1 MKDAIWS
8 RSPFGKLRA
17 PHLHRVLAIT
27 PARPTVEA
35 LFPHPEIIHEA
46 KETQDRMK
54 IGVVGTGYVGL
65 VAAACFAENGNSVI
79 GVDID
84 EAKIKALLAGQIPI
98 YEPGLAEIVVQNV
111 AEGRLRFTT
120 DITLAVRECDVLFIA
135 VGTPQDEDG
144 SADLQFVLVVAE
156 QIADAMNG
164 PKIVVNKSTVPV
176 GTAAKVRAAIEA
188 RTQHPVSVVSNPEF
202 LKEGAAVDDF
212 LKPDRVVIGTSD
224 PSAEAVMRELYEP
237 FVRTGKPILAMDNV
251 SAELTKYASN
261 AMLALRISF
270 MNEIANLCDATGA
283 DVEMVRKGMATDSRI
298 GPAFLFPGLGYG
310 GSCFPKDVK
319 AIEHT
324 SHEYGAPMEIVAAVE
339 RVNARQKTI
348 MLPRME
354 KMLGGFAGKKVAVW
368 GVAFKP
374 RTDDIREAPALFLI
388 EGLLA
393 KGASVS
399 AYDPKAMDHAKG
411 ALPESVAWAKNGYDA
426 LEGADA
432 LLLATEWNEFR
443 EPDFSRMKSLM
454 RRPLIFDGRNIFN
467 PKTVKAMGFEYVGVG
482 RR

>member
-1 MKDAIWS
+1 
-8 RSPFGKLRA
+8 
-17 PHLHRVLAIT
+17 
-27 PARPTVEA
+27 
-35 LFPHPEIIHEA
+35 
-46 KETQDRMK
+46 MK
-54 IGVVGTGYVGL
+54 IGVIGTGYVGL
-65 VAAACFAENGNSVI
+65 VAAACFAENGNSVT

-84 EAKIKALLAGQIPI
+84 EEKINALLAGRIPI
-98 YEPGLAEIVVQNV
+98 YEPGLTEIVVQNV
-111 AEGRLRFTT
+111 SEGRLRFST
-120 DITLAVRECDVLFIA
+120 DIASAVRDSDVLFIA

-144 SADLQFVLVVAE
+144 SADLRFVLKVAE

-164 PKIVVNKSTVPV
+164 PKVVVNKSTVPV
-176 GTAAKVRAAIEA
+176 GTAAKVKATIEA
-188 RTQHPVSVVSNPEF
+188 RTKHPVSVVSNPEF

-212 LKPDRVVIGTSD
+212 LKPDRVVIGTTD
-224 PSAEAVMRELYEP
+224 PAAEAVMKELYEP
-237 FVRTGKPILAMDNV
+237 FVRTGKPILIMDNV

-270 MNEIANLCDATGA
+270 MNEVANLCDATGA
-283 DVEMVRKGMATDSRI
+283 DVEMVRRGMATDSRI

-324 SHEYGAPMEIVAAVE
+324 SREYGTGMEIVAAVE
-339 RVNARQKTI
+339 RVNTRQKTI

-354 KMLGGFAGKKVAVW
+354 KALGGLSGKRIAVW

-374 RTDDIREAPALFLI
+374 RTDDIREAPALFVIEELI
-388 EGLLA
+388 G
-393 KGASVS
+393 KGAAVSV
-399 AYDPKAMDHAKG
+399 YDPKAMDHARA
-411 ALPESVAWAKNGYDA
+411 ALPASVQWTKHSYDA

-443 EPDFSRMKSLM
+443 EPDFAKMKTMM
-454 RRPLIFDGRNIFN
+454 RRPLIFDGRNIYN
-467 PKTVKAMGFEYVGVG
+467 PKTVKSFGFEYVGVG

>member
-1 MKDAIWS
+1 
-8 RSPFGKLRA
+8 
-17 PHLHRVLAIT
+17 
-27 PARPTVEA
+27 
-35 LFPHPEIIHEA
+35 
-46 KETQDRMK
+46 MK
-54 IGVVGTGYVGL
+54 IAVVGTGYVGL
-65 VAAACFAENGNSVI
+65 VAAACFAENGNSVV

-84 EAKIKALLAGQIPI
+84 ETKIKALLAGRIPI

-120 DITLAVRECDVLFIA
+120 DIKVAVRESDVLFIA
-135 VGTPQDEDG
+135 VGTPQDDDG
-144 SADLQFVLVVAE
+144 SADLRYVLAVAE
-156 QIADAMNG
+156 EIADAMNG

-176 GTAAKVRAAIEA
+176 GTSAKVRAAIEA
-188 RTQHPVSVVSNPEF
+188 RTKHPVSVVSNPEF

-212 LKPDRVVIGTSD
+212 LKPDRVIIGTDD
-224 PSAEAVMRELYEP
+224 PRAEMVMRELYDP
-237 FVRTGKPILAMDNV
+237 FVRTGKPILVMDNL

-270 MNEIANLCDATGA
+270 MNEVANLCDATGA
-283 DVEMVRKGMATDSRI
+283 DVEMVRRGMATDSRI

-319 AIEHT
+319 AIEHA
-324 SHEYGAPMEIVAAVE
+324 SREYGSPMEIVSAVE
-339 RVNARQKTI
+339 RVNTRQKMI

-354 KMLGGFAGKKVAVW
+354 QILGGLEGKKIAVW

-388 EGLLA
+388 EGLIA
-393 KGASVS
+393 KGAAVS
-399 AYDPKAMDHAKG
+399 AYDPKAMDHARG
-411 ALPESVAWAKNGYDA
+411 SLPKSVRWAKNGYDA

-443 EPDFSRMKSLM
+443 EPDFGRMKSLM
-454 RRPLIFDGRNIFN
+454 RRALIFDGRNIFN
-467 PKTVKAMGFEYVGVG
+467 PKTVKALGFEYVGVG

>member
-1 MKDAIWS
+1 
-8 RSPFGKLRA
+8 
-17 PHLHRVLAIT
+17 
-27 PARPTVEA
+27 
-35 LFPHPEIIHEA
+35 
-46 KETQDRMK
+46 MK
-54 IGVVGTGYVGL
+54 IGVIGTGYVGL
-65 VAAACFAENGNSVI
+65 VAAACFAENGNNVV

-84 EAKIKALLAGQIPI
+84 EAKIKALLNGQIPI

-120 DITLAVRECDVLFIA
+120 DIASAVRESDVLFIA

-144 SADLQFVLVVAE
+144 SADLRFVLQVAE

-164 PKIVVNKSTVPV
+164 PKVVVNKSTVPV
-176 GTAAKVRAAIEA
+176 GTAQKVKAAIEA
-188 RTQHPVSVVSNPEF
+188 RTKHPVSVVSNPEF

-224 PSAEAVMRELYEP
+224 PAAEAVMRELYEP

-270 MNEIANLCDATGA
+270 MNEVANLCDATGA
-283 DVEMVRKGMATDSRI
+283 DVESVRKGMATDSRI
-298 GPAFLFPGLGYG
+298 GAAFLFPGLGYG

-324 SHEYGAPMEIVAAVE
+324 SIEYGSPMEIVSAVE
-339 RVNARQKTI
+339 RVNTRQKTI

-354 KMLGGFAGKKVAVW
+354 KMLGGLSGKKVAVW

-374 RTDDIREAPALFLI
+374 RTDDIREAPALFII
-388 EGLLA
+388 EGLLVR
-393 KGASVS
+393 GATVA
-399 AYDPKAMDHAKG
+399 AYDPKAMEHAKG
-411 ALPESVAWAKNGYDA
+411 SLPDSVQWSKNAYDA

-443 EPDFSRMKSLM
+443 EPDFAKMKSLM
-454 RRPLIFDGRNIFN
+454 RRTLIFDGRNIFN
-467 PKTVKAMGFEYVGVG
+467 PKTVKALGFEYVGVG

>member
-1 MKDAIWS
+1 MN
-8 RSPFGKLRA
+8 
-17 PHLHRVLAIT
+17 
-27 PARPTVEA
+27 
-35 LFPHPEIIHEA
+35 
-46 KETQDRMK
+46 

-84 EAKIKALLAGQIPI
+84 AAKIKSLLAGQIPI
-98 YEPGLAEIVVQNV
+98 YEPGLAEMVVQNV

-120 DITLAVRECDVLFIA
+120 DISVAVSSCDVLFIA

-144 SADLQFVLVVAE
+144 SADLRYVLAVAE
-156 QIADAMNG
+156 EIADAMNG

-176 GTAAKVRAAIEA
+176 GTAAKVKAAIEA
-188 RTQHPVSVVSNPEF
+188 RTKHPVSVVSNPEF

-212 LKPDRVVIGTSD
+212 LKPDRVVIGTND
-224 PSAEAVMRELYEP
+224 PKAEAVMRELYDP

-270 MNEIANLCDATGA
+270 MNEVANLCDATGA
-283 DVEMVRKGMATDSRI
+283 DVEMVRRGMATDSRI

-319 AIEHT
+319 AIDHT
-324 SHEYGAPMEIVAAVE
+324 SREYGSAMEIVAAVE
-339 RVNARQKTI
+339 RVNTRQKTI

-354 KMLGGFAGKKVAVW
+354 QMLGGLDGKKIAVW
-368 GVAFKP
+368 GIAFKP
-374 RTDDIREAPALFLI
+374 RTDDIREAPALFII
-388 EGLLA
+388 EGLVA

-399 AYDPKAMDHAKG
+399 AYDPKAMEHAKG
-411 ALPESVAWAKNGYDA
+411 SLPKAVRLTRNAYDA

-443 EPDFSRMKSLM
+443 EPDFARMKSLM
-454 RRPLIFDGRNIFN
+454 RRPLIFDGRNIYN
-467 PKTVKAMGFEYVGVG
+467 PKTVKALGFEYVGVG

>member
-1 MKDAIWS
+1 
-8 RSPFGKLRA
+8 
-17 PHLHRVLAIT
+17 
-27 PARPTVEA
+27 
-35 LFPHPEIIHEA
+35 
-46 KETQDRMK
+46 MK

-84 EAKIKALLAGQIPI
+84 EAKIKALLKGQIPI

-120 DITLAVRECDVLFIA
+120 DITLAVKECDVLFIA

-144 SADLQFVLVVAE
+144 SADLQYVLKVAE

-176 GTAAKVRAAIEA
+176 GTAAKVKAAIEA
-188 RTQHPVSVVSNPEF
+188 RTKHPVSVVSNPEF

-224 PSAEAVMRELYEP
+224 PKAEAIMREMYEP

-270 MNEIANLCDATGA
+270 MNEVANLCDVTGA

-319 AIEHT
+319 AIDHT
-324 SHEYGAPMEIVAAVE
+324 SREYGSPMEIVAAVE
-339 RVNARQKTI
+339 RVNAKQKTI

-354 KMLGGFAGKKVAVW
+354 KMLGGLEGKKIAVW

-374 RTDDIREAPALFLI
+374 RTDDIREAPALFII
-388 EGLLA
+388 EGLIE
-393 KGASVS
+393 KGATVS
-399 AYDPKAMDHAKG
+399 AYDPKAMDHAKA
-411 ALPESVAWAKNGYDA
+411 ALPKSVAWTKNGYDA

-443 EPDFSRMKSLM
+443 EPDFNKMKSLM

-467 PKTVKAMGFEYVGVG
+467 PKTVKALGFEYVGVG

>member
-1 MKDAIWS
+1 
-8 RSPFGKLRA
+8 
-17 PHLHRVLAIT
+17 
-27 PARPTVEA
+27 
-35 LFPHPEIIHEA
+35 
-46 KETQDRMK
+46 MK

-65 VAAACFAENGNSVI
+65 VAAACFAENGNAVI

-84 EAKIKALLAGQIPI
+84 EAKIKALLDGQIPI
-98 YEPGLAEIVVQNV
+98 YEPGLAEIVVHNL

-120 DITLAVRECDVLFIA
+120 DITVAVRECDVLFIA

-144 SADLQFVLVVAE
+144 SADLQYVLKVAE

-188 RTQHPVSVVSNPEF
+188 RTKHPVSVVSNPEF

-224 PSAEAVMRELYEP
+224 PAAEAVMRELYDP

-270 MNEIANLCDATGA
+270 MNEVANLCDAAGA
-283 DVEMVRKGMATDSRI
+283 DVELVRKGMATDSRI

-324 SHEYGAPMEIVAAVE
+324 AREHGSPMEIVAAVE

-354 KMLGGFAGKKVAVW
+354 KALGGLEGRKIAVW

-388 EGLLA
+388 EGLIA
-393 KGASVS
+393 KGAIVS
-399 AYDPKAMDHAKG
+399 AYDPKAMEHAKG
-411 ALPESVAWAKNGYDA
+411 SLPASVRWAKNGYDA

-443 EPDFSRMKSLM
+443 EPDFTRMKSLM
-454 RRPLIFDGRNIFN
+454 RRHLIFDGRNIFN
-467 PKTVKAMGFEYVGVG
+467 PKTVKALGFEYVGVG

>member
-1 MKDAIWS
+1 
-8 RSPFGKLRA
+8 
-17 PHLHRVLAIT
+17 
-27 PARPTVEA
+27 
-35 LFPHPEIIHEA
+35 
-46 KETQDRMK
+46 
-54 IGVVGTGYVGL
+54 
-65 VAAACFAENGNSVI
+65 
-79 GVDID
+79 
-84 EAKIKALLAGQIPI
+84 
-98 YEPGLAEIVVQNV
+98 
-111 AEGRLRFTT
+111 
-120 DITLAVRECDVLFIA
+120 
-135 VGTPQDEDG
+135 
-144 SADLQFVLVVAE
+144 
-156 QIADAMNG
+156 
-164 PKIVVNKSTVPV
+164 
-176 GTAAKVRAAIEA
+176 IEA
-188 RTQHPVSVVSNPEF
+188 RTKHPVSVVSNPEF

-224 PSAEAVMRELYEP
+224 AAAEAVMRELYDP

-270 MNEIANLCDATGA
+270 MNEVANLCDAAGA
-283 DVEMVRKGMATDSRI
+283 DVEMVRRGMATDSRI

-324 SHEYGAPMEIVAAVE
+324 SREHGTPMEIVAAVE

-354 KMLGGFAGKKVAVW
+354 TVLGGLKGKTIAVW
-368 GVAFKP
+368 GIAFKP
-374 RTDDIREAPALFLI
+374 RTDDIREAPALFII

-393 KGASVS
+393 RGASVA

-411 ALPESVAWAKNGYDA
+411 SVSKDVRWAKNAYDA

-443 EPDFSRMKSLM
+443 EPDFEKMKSVM
-454 RRPLIFDGRNIFN
+454 RRAVIFDGRNIYN
-467 PKTVKAMGFEYVGVG
+467 PKTVKAFGFEYVGVG

>member
-1 MKDAIWS
+1 
-8 RSPFGKLRA
+8 
-17 PHLHRVLAIT
+17 
-27 PARPTVEA
+27 
-35 LFPHPEIIHEA
+35 
-46 KETQDRMK
+46 MK

-65 VAAACFAENGNSVI
+65 VAAACFAENGNTVI

-98 YEPGLAEIVVQNV
+98 YEPGLAEIVVHNV

-120 DITLAVRECDVLFIA
+120 EISVAVRECDVLFIA

-144 SADLQFVLVVAE
+144 SADLQYVLKVAE

-188 RTQHPVSVVSNPEF
+188 RTKHPVSVVSNPEF

-224 PSAEAVMRELYEP
+224 PAAEAVMRELYDP

-270 MNEIANLCDATGA
+270 MNEVANLCDAAGA

-324 SHEYGAPMEIVAAVE
+324 AREHGSPMEIVAAVE
-339 RVNARQKTI
+339 RVNARQKMI

-354 KMLGGFAGKKVAVW
+354 KALGGLEGRKIAVW

-388 EGLLA
+388 EGLIA
-393 KGASVS
+393 KGAIVS
-399 AYDPKAMDHAKG
+399 AYDPKAMEHAKG
-411 ALPESVAWAKNGYDA
+411 SLPASVRWAKNGYDA

-443 EPDFSRMKSLM
+443 EPDFTRMKSLM
-454 RRPLIFDGRNIFN
+454 RRHLIFDGRNIFN
-467 PKTVKAMGFEYVGVG
+467 PKTVKALGFEYVGVG

>member
-1 MKDAIWS
+1 
-8 RSPFGKLRA
+8 
-17 PHLHRVLAIT
+17 
-27 PARPTVEA
+27 
-35 LFPHPEIIHEA
+35 
-46 KETQDRMK
+46 MK

-65 VAAACFAENGNSVI
+65 VAAACFAENGNAVI

-84 EAKIKALLAGQIPI
+84 EAKIKALLDGQIPI
-98 YEPGLAEIVVQNV
+98 YEPGLAEIVVHNV

-120 DITLAVRECDVLFIA
+120 DISVAVRECDVLFIA

-144 SADLQFVLVVAE
+144 SADLQYVLKVAE

-176 GTAAKVRAAIEA
+176 GTAAKVRSAIEA
-188 RTQHPVSVVSNPEF
+188 RTKHPVSVVSNPEF

-224 PSAEAVMRELYEP
+224 PAAEAVMKELYEP

-270 MNEIANLCDATGA
+270 MNEIANLCDAAGA

-324 SHEYGAPMEIVAAVE
+324 AREHGSPMEIVAAVE

-354 KMLGGFAGKKVAVW
+354 KALGGLEGRKIAVW

-388 EGLLA
+388 EGLIA
-393 KGASVS
+393 KGAIVS
-399 AYDPKAMDHAKG
+399 AYDPKAMEHAK
-411 ALPESVAWAKNGYDA
+411 ASLPASVRWAKNGYDA

-443 EPDFSRMKSLM
+443 EPDFMRMKSLM
-454 RRPLIFDGRNIFN
+454 RRHLIFDGRNIFN
-467 PKTVKAMGFEYVGVG
+467 PKTVKALGFEYFGVG

>member
-1 MKDAIWS
+1 
-8 RSPFGKLRA
+8 
-17 PHLHRVLAIT
+17 
-27 PARPTVEA
+27 
-35 LFPHPEIIHEA
+35 
-46 KETQDRMK
+46 MK

-84 EAKIKALLAGQIPI
+84 EAKIQALLNGDIPI
-98 YEPGLAEIVVQNV
+98 YEPGLAEIVVENV
-111 AEGRLRFTT
+111 ALGRLRFTT
-120 DITLAVRECDVLFIA
+120 DIGIAVRESDVLFIA

-144 SADLQFVLVVAE
+144 SADLRYVLAVAE
-156 QIADAMNG
+156 EIADAMDG
-164 PKIVVNKSTVPV
+164 PRIVVNKSTVPV
-176 GTAAKVRAAIEA
+176 GTAAKVKAAIEA
-188 RTQHPVSVVSNPEF
+188 RTRHAVSVVSNPEF

-212 LKPDRVVIGTSD
+212 LKPDRVVIGSD
-224 PSAEAVMRELYEP
+224 DPHALAVMRELYEP
-237 FVRTGKPILAMDNV
+237 FVRTGKPILTMDNV

-270 MNEIANLCDATGA
+270 MNEVANLCDATGA
-283 DVEMVRKGMATDSRI
+283 DVEMVRRGMATDSRI

-324 SHEYGAPMEIVAAVE
+324 SREYGSPMEIVAAVE
-339 RVNARQKTI
+339 RVNTRQKTI

-354 KMLGGFAGKKVAVW
+354 QLLDGLEGRKIAVW
-368 GVAFKP
+368 GIAFKP
-374 RTDDIREAPALFLI
+374 RTDDTREAPAIFLI

-393 KGASVS
+393 RGAVVA
-399 AYDPKAMDHAKG
+399 AYDPKAMDHARDQ
-411 ALPESVAWAKNGYDA
+411 LPSSVRWAKNAYDA

-443 EPDFSRMKSLM
+443 EPDFERMKSLM
-454 RRPLIFDGRNIFN
+454 RRPLVFDGRNIYN
-467 PKTVKAMGFEYVGVG
+467 PKMLTSLGFEYVGIG

>member
-1 MKDAIWS
+1 
-8 RSPFGKLRA
+8 
-17 PHLHRVLAIT
+17 
-27 PARPTVEA
+27 
-35 LFPHPEIIHEA
+35 
-46 KETQDRMK
+46 MK

-65 VAAACFAENGNSVI
+65 VAAACFAENGNSVV

-84 EAKIKALLAGQIPI
+84 EAKIQALLQGQIPI

-120 DITLAVRECDVLFIA
+120 DIAFAVRECDVLFIA

-144 SADLQFVLVVAE
+144 SADLKYVLKVAE

-176 GTAAKVRAAIEA
+176 GTAAKVKAAIEA
-188 RTQHPVSVVSNPEF
+188 RTRHRVSVVSNPEF

-212 LKPDRVVIGTSD
+212 LKPDRVVIGTSE
-224 PSAEAVMRELYEP
+224 PEAEAAMRELYEP

-270 MNEIANLCDATGA
+270 MNEVANLCDAAGA

-324 SHEYGAPMEIVAAVE
+324 SREHGAPMEIVAAVE
-339 RVNARQKTI
+339 RVNSRQKTI

-354 KMLGGFAGKKVAVW
+354 KVLGGLSGKKIAVW

-374 RTDDIREAPALFLI
+374 RTDDIREAPALFVI

-411 ALPESVAWAKNGYDA
+411 VLPKSVRWARNGYDA

-443 EPDFSRMKSLM
+443 EPDFSKMKSLM
-454 RRPLIFDGRNIFN
+454 RRACIFDGRNIYN
-467 PKTVKAMGFEYVGVG
+467 PKTVKALGFEYVGVG

>member
-1 MKDAIWS
+1 
-8 RSPFGKLRA
+8 
-17 PHLHRVLAIT
+17 
-27 PARPTVEA
+27 
-35 LFPHPEIIHEA
+35 
-46 KETQDRMK
+46 MK

-120 DITLAVRECDVLFIA
+120 DITVAATECDVLFIA

-144 SADLQFVLVVAE
+144 SADLKYVLKVAE

-176 GTAAKVRAAIEA
+176 GTAAKVKAAIEA
-188 RTQHPVSVVSNPEF
+188 RTKHPVSVVSNPEF

-224 PSAEAVMRELYEP
+224 PKTEAIMRELYEP

-270 MNEIANLCDATGA
+270 MNEVANLCDATGA
-283 DVEMVRKGMATDSRI
+283 DVEMVRRGMATDSRI

-319 AIEHT
+319 AIDHT
-324 SHEYGAPMEIVAAVE
+324 SRESGSPMEIVAAVE

-354 KMLGGFAGKKVAVW
+354 KMLGGFKDRKIAVW

-374 RTDDIREAPALFLI
+374 RTDDIREAPALFII
-388 EGLLA
+388 EGLIA

-399 AYDPKAMDHAKG
+399 AYDPKAMDHAKRS
-411 ALPESVAWAKNGYDA
+411 LPKAVRWAKSGYDA

-443 EPDFSRMKSLM
+443 EPDFKKMKSLM
-454 RRPLIFDGRNIFN
+454 RRPLIFDGRNIYN
-467 PKTVKAMGFEYVGVG
+467 PKTVKALGFEYVGVG

>member
-1 MKDAIWS
+1 
-8 RSPFGKLRA
+8 
-17 PHLHRVLAIT
+17 
-27 PARPTVEA
+27 
-35 LFPHPEIIHEA
+35 
-46 KETQDRMK
+46 MK

-84 EAKIKALLAGQIPI
+84 EGKIKALLNGQIPI

-120 DITLAVRECDVLFIA
+120 DITATVQASDVLFIA

-144 SADLQFVLVVAE
+144 SADLRFVIKVAE

-176 GTAAKVRAAIEA
+176 GTASKVEAAITA

-224 PSAEAVMRELYEP
+224 PKAEAVMRELYEP

-270 MNEIANLCDATGA
+270 MNEVANVCDATGA
-283 DVEMVRKGMATDSRI
+283 DVEMVRRGMATDSRI

-324 SHEYGAPMEIVAAVE
+324 SREFGSPMEIVSAVE
-339 RVNARQKTI
+339 RVNARQRTI

-354 KMLGGFAGKKVAVW
+354 KMLGGLAGRKVAVW

-388 EGLLA
+388 EGLLQR
-393 KGASVS
+393 GATVS
-399 AYDPKAMDHAKG
+399 AYDPKAMDHARG
-411 ALPESVAWAKNGYDA
+411 ALPPAVVWTRTGYDA
-426 LEGADA
+426 LEDADA

-443 EPDFSRMKSLM
+443 EPDFARMKQLM
-454 RRPLIFDGRNIFN
+454 RRPLIFDGRNIYN
-467 PKTVKAMGFEYVGVG
+467 PKTVKALGFEYVGVG

>member
-1 MKDAIWS
+1 
-8 RSPFGKLRA
+8 
-17 PHLHRVLAIT
+17 
-27 PARPTVEA
+27 
-35 LFPHPEIIHEA
+35 
-46 KETQDRMK
+46 MK

-84 EAKIKALLAGQIPI
+84 ESKIKALLAGQIPI
-98 YEPGLAEIVVQNV
+98 FEPGLAEIVIQNV

-120 DITLAVRECDVLFIA
+120 DITLAVKESDVLFIA

-144 SADLQFVLVVAE
+144 SADLKFVLKVAE
-156 QIADAMNG
+156 QIADAMTG

-176 GTAAKVRAAIEA
+176 GTAAKVKATIEA
-188 RTQHPVSVVSNPEF
+188 RTKHPVSVVSNPEF

-224 PSAEAVMRELYEP
+224 PAAEAVMRELYDP

-270 MNEIANLCDATGA
+270 MNEVANLCDAAGA
-283 DVEMVRKGMATDSRI
+283 DVEMVRRGMATDSRI

-324 SHEYGAPMEIVAAVE
+324 SREHGTPMEIVAAVE

-354 KMLGGFAGKKVAVW
+354 TVLGGLKGKTIAVW
-368 GVAFKP
+368 GIAFKP
-374 RTDDIREAPALFLI
+374 RTDDIREAPALFII

-393 KGASVS
+393 RGASVA

-411 ALPESVAWAKNGYDA
+411 SVSKDVRWAKNAYDA

-443 EPDFSRMKSLM
+443 EPDFEKMKSVM
-454 RRPLIFDGRNIFN
+454 RRAVIFDGRNIYN
-467 PKTVKAMGFEYVGVG
+467 PKTVKAFGFEYVGVG